1 MQQINFSQRIKAISD
16 VVWKTDVKKLNVDNI
31 SGVEMIFLKVK

>member
-1 MQQINFSQRIKAISD
+1 MQQINFSLRIKAVSD
-16 VVWKTDVKKLNVDNI
+16 VVWKTDMKKLNIGNI